1 MRSRIRLPSSGF
13 PRAMLPGVLALA
25 LLPRPVQAQ
34 AQDVITDREVLEP
47 ERPKPGP

>member
-34 AQDVITDREVLEP
+34 DVITDREVLEP